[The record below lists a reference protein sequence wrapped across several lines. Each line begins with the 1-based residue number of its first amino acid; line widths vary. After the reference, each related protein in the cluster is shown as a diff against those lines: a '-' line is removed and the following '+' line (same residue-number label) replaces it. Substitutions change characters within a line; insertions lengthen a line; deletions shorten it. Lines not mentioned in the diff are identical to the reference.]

1 VTLPLPFFERNKD
14 VSGVILAQ
22 PLREYLEKYAPV
34 ADENRMKW
42 LTRLLRVGGREL
54 REAAKETALST
65 RYVESHFGQLPG
77 VGDKPTQH
85 EIKGF
90 TVRLDALIKLSR
102 MGRDELGFSI
112 RKSKRKRKFPESA
125 DLGWNDGNDDG
136 RFERDMLRRVKGYVT
151 GKGGTARGFAKQN
164 LTT

>member
-1 VTLPLPFFERNKD
+1 
-14 VSGVILAQ
+14 
-22 PLREYLEKYAPV
+22 
-34 ADENRMKW
+34 M
-42 LTRLLRVGGREL
+42 
-54 REAAKETALST
+54 
-65 RYVESHFGQLPG
+65 ESHFGQLPG
-77 VGDKPTQH
+77 GGDKPTQH

-90 TVRLDALIKLSR
+90 TLRLDALIKLSR

-112 RKSKRKRKFPESA
+112 RESKRKRKFPESA

-164 LTT
+164 LPT